1 MSKRYIYGPVPS
13 RRLGRSL
20 GVDIIPHKVCSYD
33 CVYCQLGNTMD
44 KTINRKAFYK
54 PSLIL
59 DELKE
64 FLKQNIEVDYI
75 TFSGSGEPTLNSD
88 IGEMISLVK
97 FITDI
102 PIVVLTNGSLLWNE
116 NVKYAL
122 KEADIVMP
130 SMDAVSDEVFEM
142 INRPNERLEIFEVL
156 DGLRKFSE
164 SFQGKIYLEMM
175 FVKGINDG
183 ESEINRMKEFIKKL
197 RVNKIQLNTVIRPP
211 CEKNSKPLNKEEM
224 GNIKEMFRGGVP
236 VETIAN
242 FSAKIRTVYNI
253 DVEKEV
259 VNLLKRRPCRLEEM
273 ADALGVHYNELI
285 KYMTELERK
294 NIITYYSV
302 DKMKN
307 NYFKIV

>member
-20 GVDIIPHKVCSYD
+20 GIDIIPHKVCSYD

-142 INRPNERLEIFEVL
+142 INRPDERLEIFEVL

-242 FSAKIRTVYNI
+242 FSAKIATVYNI

-259 VNLLKRRPCRLEEM
+259 INLLKRRPCKLKEISIS
-273 ADALGVHYNELI
+273 LGIHPNELI
-285 KYMTELERK
+285 KYVTELERK
-294 NIITYYSV
+294 NIIKYCSV

>member
-1 MSKRYIYGPVPS
+1 MSNRYIYGPVPS

-20 GVDIIPHKVCSYD
+20 GIDIIPHKVCSYD

-64 FLKQNIEVDYI
+64 FLKQNIEVDFI

-88 IGEMISLVK
+88 IGEMISQVK
-97 FITDI
+97 FISDI
-102 PIVVLTNGSLLWNE
+102 PTVVLTNGSLLWDE
-116 NVKYAL
+116 NVRYEL
-122 KEADIVMP
+122 KEADIVVP
-130 SMDAVSDEVFEM
+130 SMDAVFGEVFEM
-142 INRPNERLEIFEVL
+142 INRPDERLEISEVL

-236 VETIAN
+236 VETIAH
-242 FSAKIRTVYNI
+242 FSAKIKTVYNI

-259 VNLLKRRPCRLEEM
+259 INLLKRRPCKLKEM
-273 ADALGVHYNELI
+273 SVSLGIHPNELI
-285 KYMTELERK
+285 KYVTELERK
-294 NIITYYSV
+294 NIIKYCSV